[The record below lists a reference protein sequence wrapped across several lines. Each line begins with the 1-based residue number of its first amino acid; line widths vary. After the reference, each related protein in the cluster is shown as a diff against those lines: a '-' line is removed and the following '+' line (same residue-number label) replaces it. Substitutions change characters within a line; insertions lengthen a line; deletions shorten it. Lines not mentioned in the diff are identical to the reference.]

1 MVGTSFFIMSN
12 IRHQV
17 GKGGLEKMRFK
28 AKSCIIFGVLLMG
41 LNWFPPIAQADS
53 TINFGVQA
61 EIPENQIDKKQTYFD
76 LQMSAG
82 KKETIYVDVSNP
94 TNSKVTV
101 EVEVNSATTN
111 GNGIIDYS
119 ERNKK
124 PDKTL
129 KYDMKDILKYDK
141 EFQLAPKETK
151 KVPIEITMPE
161 ATYDGIVLGGINFK
175 QKETEVSATENEEKD
190 KSMVENRYSY
200 IIGLKL
206 TETTNEV
213 TPDMKLKSIKP
224 GQYNYANYVKVNLQN
239 PTSTMISN
247 LKIDGKV
254 YKDGSKEVLHETKK
268 EKLSMAPNSNFNYM
282 IDWGN
287 QAFKSG
293 DYRLKMTA
301 TDGEHT
307 WKWDEQFTIDKKDA
321 QKYNNRAV
329 NLEKDYT
336 WLYIVLGVIGLLLLL
351 LLVFLLGRRSSKKK
365 EQDIKE
371 KETKE

>member
-111 GNGIIDYS
+111 DNGIIDYS
-119 ERNKK
+119 EGNKK

-129 KYDMKDILKYDK
+129 KYDMKDIVKYDK

-151 KVPIEITMPE
+151 KVPIEIIMPE
-161 ATYDGIVLGGINFK
+161 TTYDGIILGGINFK

-287 QAFKSG
+287 QAFKAG
-293 DYRLKMTA
+293 DYQLKMTA

-365 EQDIKE
+365 EQGIKE

>member
-1 MVGTSFFIMSN
+1 
-12 IRHQV
+12 
-17 GKGGLEKMRFK
+17 MRFK

-41 LNWFPPIAQADS
+41 LNCFPPIAQADS

-111 GNGIIDYS
+111 DNGIIDYS
-119 ERNKK
+119 EGNKK
-124 PDKTL
+124 SDKTL
-129 KYDMKDILKYDK
+129 KYDMKDIVKYDK

-161 ATYDGIVLGGINFK
+161 ATYDGIILGGINFQ

-268 EKLSMAPNSNFNYM
+268 EKLSMAPNSNFNYK
-282 IDWGN
+282 IDWEN

-293 DYRLKMTA
+293 NYRLKMTA

-321 QKYNNRAV
+321 QKYNNQAV

-365 EQDIKE
+365 EQGIKE

>member
-111 GNGIIDYS
+111 DNGIIDYS
-119 ERNKK
+119 EGNKK

-129 KYDMKDILKYDK
+129 KYDMKDIVKYDK

-151 KVPIEITMPE
+151 KVPIEIIMPE
-161 ATYDGIVLGGINFK
+161 TTYDGIILGGINFK

-301 TDGEHT
+301 TDGVHT

-365 EQDIKE
+365 EQGIKE